1 MLIRHM
7 ARNFFFFISVLLL
20 DKTRYSRSSSYNK
33 RALIITNIGGFNYG
47 T

>member
-1 MLIRHM
+1 MLLNSM
-7 ARNFFFFISVLLL
+7 ARNIVFFISVWLL
-20 DKTRYSRSSSYNK
+20 DISRYSHSSSYNK